1 MTVLKVSEKPW
12 VRQALRAPPSMPGL
26 AVPLAP
32 GVLARAMLLIVAG
45 EVPEALPDP
54 VPEPWG
60 AVIMPVFID
69 AVAVAMGFLFQ

>member
-1 MTVLKVSEKPW
+1 ML
-12 VRQALRAPPSMPGL
+12 
-26 AVPLAP
+26 
-32 GVLARAMLLIVAG
+32 LLIVAG

-54 VPEPWG
+54 VSAPWG

>member
-12 VRQALRAPPSMPGL
+12 VRQALKAPPSEPRL
-26 AVPLAP
+26 AAPLAP
-32 GVLARAMLLIVAG
+32 GVLARAKLLIVAG

-54 VPEPWG
+54 VPAPWG